1 MKNSFDP
8 FYIGSLLEFKIN
20 ATRQLCGKLFID
32 SNDFHLMDEMLTLE
46 KISRIDR
53 ANMLGHLMRFPEMC
67 EETLSKK
74 VELPG
79 LKPANIVIAGMG
91 GSAAAGDLLRDW
103 LSLPVPLEVCKGYE
117 LPAWVDE
124 RSLVIA
130 VSYSGSTEETLSCFS
145 GAIKRNAGLVAITS
159 GGKLEEMCKASSKPC
174 IKIPPGLPPRAALPY
189 LFSSLV
195 QAFKELGLARGKEEE
210 VSEAIKLLKTMRE
223 EMAPAGEGNQAERI
237 ARGLVGTTPVI
248 YAPIGLRGAAL
259 RLKNQLNENSK
270 VFGKMEILPE
280 LCHNEIVGLS
290 SAPKNLSFIFLRDIE
305 ESGRIRMRIKFMEEL
320 LSERKPTTLRA
331 RGKGGLARI
340 LSLVYTGDFISF
352 YLAILRG
359 VDPTPVPE
367 ITQLKDVLSR

>member
-1 MKNSFDP
+1 
-8 FYIGSLLEFKIN
+8 
-20 ATRQLCGKLFID
+20 
-32 SNDFHLMDEMLTLE
+32 MDEMLTLK
-46 KISRIDR
+46 KIARIDR

-74 VELPG
+74 VELPR
-79 LKPANIVIAGMG
+79 LKPANITIAGMG

-130 VSYSGSTEETLSCFS
+130 ISYSGNTEETLSCFS
-145 GAIKRNAGLVAITS
+145 DAIKRNAELVAITS

-195 QAFKELGLARGKEEE
+195 QVFKELGLAHGKEKE
-210 VSEAIKLLKTMRE
+210 VSEAIELLKTIRD
-223 EMAPAGEGNQAERI
+223 EMAPAGGSNQAEQI
-237 ARGLVGTTPVI
+237 ARAMIGTIPVI
-248 YAPIGLRGAAL
+248 YAPTSLRGAAL

-270 VFGKMEILPE
+270 IFGKMEILPE

-290 SAPKNLSFIFLRDIE
+290 SAPKNLSFIFLRDVE
-305 ESGRIRMRIKFMEEL
+305 ESERIRMRIKFMEEL
-320 LSERKPTTLRA
+320 LSKRKPITLRA
-331 RGKGGLARI
+331 KGKGRLARI
-340 LSLVYTGDFISF
+340 LSVVYTSDFISF

-359 VDPTPVPE
+359 IDPTPVPE
-367 ITQLKDVLSR
+367 ITRLKDVLSR